1 MNTVPGRLCAGKQ
14 MSLWGWQGVSS
25 PGAEIFEQYAL
36 RKLPEKSQWLE
47 LGYHIFEPYRKL
59 GYAREAVTAIAEY
72 AHEVLSAELLAV
84 IHEKTRPPAQWR
96 NAWV

>member
-1 MNTVPGRLCAGKQ
+1 M
-14 MSLWGWQGVSS
+14 

-59 GYAREAVTAIAEY
+59 GYAREAVTALQSTPMRY
-72 AHEVLSAELLAV
+72 CQQNVLAV
-84 IHEKTRPPAQWR
+84 IQ
-96 NAWV
+96 